1 MSLFD
6 VPQEVL
12 NARPDG
18 AKDFDFLQ
26 GRWLIHHKKLTER
39 LVGCKT
45 WQEFRTSAQLF
56 DLFREWLDQK

>member
-12 NARPDG
+12 NARPER

-26 GRWLIHHKKLTER
+26 GQWLIHHR
-39 LVGCKT
+39 N
-45 WQEFRTSAQLF
+45 
-56 DLFREWLDQK
+56 

>member
-12 NARPDG
+12 NARPPG

-26 GRWLIHHKKLTER
+26 GGCQTWYEFETPAANQLIL
-39 LVGCKT
+39 GG
-45 WQEFRTSAQLF
+45 FGNG
-56 DLFREWLDQK
+56 LFRGHDQHNGILSW